1 MARCFSCIPL
11 LLATLMNSVMADTGI
26 NQQIHQLDQQ
36 FQQLSADVYSAYGRI
51 LHDQPAPQDLQ
62 QLQQQVDDLLQGN
75 DLVGAVSLVNIHKQL
90 IIDQFDDRRMFKL
103 VALLLEYN
111 AWETASD
118 IYSFVKADSE
128 KSIISNLS
136 FIFARHHLRRNEWQ
150 KTVDTLEGSY
160 EDLAEEDASYAR
172 LITGIALQKLKRH
185 RQALEYYAKIPAS
198 SRYYIH
204 ARLNTATAYIRQGW
218 WTDAQTTIKTTLAGE
233 HISKPDE
240 MVNRL
245 YLVLGY
251 SMLQKEYYRNSR
263 DAFRHIG
270 LDSQYTNRALLGIA
284 LSAASQEDYIG
295 ALNAL
300 SILKNTTTRDISVD
314 ECYLLFPF
322 TYQKLNQQMTAS
334 ATYSE
339 AINYYQARILEI
351 DNLKLLTE
359 RAAMNV
365 ANIGHDNRT
374 ITINDNALNYAARYP
389 VAFLSNLKRLEH
401 INNTLQQRADRLP
414 RHLLDRVQVLLKQ
427 QEILYRKI
435 IIELLD
441 ERREFLASY
450 LNQSRYGLANL
461 YDSSILNEQ

>member
-1 MARCFSCIPL
+1 
-11 LLATLMNSVMADTGI
+11 
-26 NQQIHQLDQQ
+26 
-36 FQQLSADVYSAYGRI
+36 
-51 LHDQPAPQDLQ
+51 
-62 QLQQQVDDLLQGN
+62 
-75 DLVGAVSLVNIHKQL
+75 
-90 IIDQFDDRRMFKL
+90 
-103 VALLLEYN
+103 
-111 AWETASD
+111 
-118 IYSFVKADSE
+118 
-128 KSIISNLS
+128 
-136 FIFARHHLRRNEWQ
+136 
-150 KTVDTLEGSY
+150 
-160 EDLAEEDASYAR
+160 
-172 LITGIALQKLKRH
+172 
-185 RQALEYYAKIPAS
+185 
-198 SRYYIH
+198 
-204 ARLNTATAYIRQGW
+204 
-218 WTDAQTTIKTTLAGE
+218 
-233 HISKPDE
+233 
-240 MVNRL
+240 
-245 YLVLGY
+245 
-251 SMLQKEYYRNSR
+251 
-263 DAFRHIG
+263 
-270 LDSQYTNRALLGIA
+270 
-284 LSAASQEDYIG
+284 
-295 ALNAL
+295 
-300 SILKNTTTRDISVD
+300 VD